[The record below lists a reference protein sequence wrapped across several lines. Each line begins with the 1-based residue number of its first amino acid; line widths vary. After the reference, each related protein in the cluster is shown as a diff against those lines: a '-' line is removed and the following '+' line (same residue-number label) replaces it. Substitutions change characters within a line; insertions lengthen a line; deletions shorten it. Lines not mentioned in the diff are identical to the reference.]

1 MKFLKKMN
9 LHDLLIP
16 KNIVLRQ
23 AKPADKWL
31 IVFLVVKARLD
42 PNQINWQNFWVIEID
57 NRLIAIGQLRKFAL
71 AQELGSLFVIPAWRR
86 QGLGTF
92 LMQHLISQATQP
104 LYLKCV
110 NNRLVN
116 FYVKNGFVPIEFNEL
131 PFSLKHKFRLSQA
144 RKRFFKGF
152 VVFMKY
158 KASLAH
164 NIKNNSFL

>member
-1 MKFLKKMN
+1 MKQN
-9 LHDLLIP
+9 NLLIA
-16 KNIVLRQ
+16 KKFVLRK

-31 IVFLVVKARLD
+31 IKFLIFRAILD
-42 PNQINWQNFWVIEID
+42 PNQLKWQNFWIIEID

-92 LMQHLISQATQP
+92 LMQHLICQATQP

-116 FYVKNGFVPIEFNEL
+116 FYVKSGFVPIEFNEL

-158 KASLAH
+158 KPSLAH